1 MATVD
6 ITYYTGAD
14 AFTRMLPDTLISRA
28 TLTVGTDIRT
38 QNPSNAEVVY
48 ITANGADAI
57 VAFSSDNTTVAGAAN
72 SQLIKSGNTFQKK
85 ITASH
90 YISVAAG

>member
-6 ITYYTGAD
+6 ITYYGAVD
-14 AFTRMLPDTLISRA
+14 PITRMLPKELISRA

-38 QNPSNAEVVY
+38 QNPTNAAVAY

-57 VAFSSDNTTVAGAAN
+57 VAFGDVTVVAGAAN
-72 SQLIKSGNTFQKK
+72 SQLIKSGMTYQRGTTPGN
-85 ITASH
+85 
-90 YISVAAG
+90 YIAVAAG